1 MKIYIRIYVC
11 FLCLP
16 DEKGVRI
23 YREKRHHLPRGRQQ
37 DAPDDRVF
45 RDVIDK
51 WFVDLDEK
59 KMGAGVN
66 KRGRQ
71 AFNAFCALPIA
82 PSIAHS
88 RLFEKFCICNFL
100 LFVETDAGDNINDA
114 LGAESVLKIC
124 PPCIE
129 AERESA
135 DLCLLYYG

>member
-16 DEKGVRI
+16 DEKRGENIQRK
-23 YREKRHHLPRGRQQ
+23 ETSFAPGRQQ

-51 WFVDLDEK
+51 LFGDLYEK